1 MQRVEAIIRPDKLQG
16 VKAALEELDHAGMTL
31 SEVRGH
37 GVQRGVTEQ
46 WRGRTFAVEYLTKI
60 KIELVVKDED
70 VDAVVNRIVE
80 AARTGEV
87 GDGKIFVSPVS
98 RAVRIRTGEENEQA
112 LYPRAHPTP
121 GPWCSPSR
129 APGAGVPR
137 PNTGVLLG
145 IRRGAAGE

>member
-1 MQRVEAIIRPDKLQG
+1 MQRVEAIIRPDKLQV

-60 KIELVVKDED
+60 KVEMVVKDED

-112 LYPRAHPTP
+112 L
-121 GPWCSPSR
+121 
-129 APGAGVPR
+129 
-137 PNTGVLLG
+137 
-145 IRRGAAGE
+145 

>member
-1 MQRVEAIIRPDKLQG
+1 MQRIEAIIRPDKLQV
-16 VKAALEELDHAGMTL
+16 VKAALEELSHAGMTL
-31 SEVRGH
+31 TEVRGH

-60 KIELVVKDED
+60 KVEMVVKDED
-70 VDAVVNRIVE
+70 VDAIVNRIVE

-112 LYPRAHPTP
+112 L
-121 GPWCSPSR
+121 
-129 APGAGVPR
+129 
-137 PNTGVLLG
+137 
-145 IRRGAAGE
+145 